1 MSDMKRRAFISLL
14 GTRRRGRSGC
24 AQQPAIVYTA
34 PTLWV
39 RRSGEVAA
47 TDCNSRAPGLRRW
60 FRVRRGLLS
69 TCASISFEYS
79 QHRAKWQ
86 DVAMAIER
94 RRVQARGAASVKKQG
109 IGAIQPIT
117 E

>member
-1 MSDMKRRAFISLL
+1 GLNAIMTSLPAAASNSDC
-14 GTRRRGRSGC
+14 RRRSHPDCR
-24 AQQPAIVYTA
+24 AT
-34 PTLWV
+34 
-39 RRSGEVAA
+39 EVAT

-69 TCASISFEYS
+69 TCASVSFEYS
-79 QHRAKWQ
+79 QHMAKWQ